1 MISER
6 VSDHMKKNITADY
19 SEGFPSISLLGVTD
33 EKKAMRVAFSDKWL
47 CNGELMELF
56 VPPIWVE
63 YMFAEPSTLI

>member
-6 VSDHMKKNITADY
+6 VSDHTKENITADY
-19 SEGFPSISLLGVTD
+19 SEGFLSISLLGVKD
-33 EKKAMRVAFSDKWL
+33 EKKAIRVAFLDKWL
-47 CNGELMELF
+47 CNGELMEQF